1 MYPNQDEVRHLIDL
15 MPASGRM
22 NTKIVPKPKQSR
34 LIDAPFPLPWQ
45 RGARPIYINFDLWN
59 ELSRA
64 ERDLA
69 LLQAVCWL
77 TEIKWFKPDLY
88 QGVVATGVIGTGV
101 EMVQG
106 DAIGVV
112 VSAGLT
118 VLAGSQ
124 IWRRTRSVQTEV
136 DADEAAIK
144 VAQRRGYDIIDA
156 AQALLDSI
164 EKIAEIE
171 NRPSFSFT
179 ELVRIQNLR
188 KLAGRSEVGVPE
200 QVRKQ

>member
-22 NTKIVPKPKQSR
+22 STKIIPKPKQSR

-45 RGARPIYINFDLWN
+45 QGARAIYINFDLWN

-64 ERDLA
+64 ERDLT
-69 LLQAVCWL
+69 LLRVVCWL
-77 TEIKWFKPDLY
+77 TQIKWFKPDLY
-88 QGVVATGVIGTGV
+88 QGIVATAAITTGV
-101 EMVQG
+101 EIVQG
-106 DAIGVV
+106 DAIGVIA
-112 VSAGLT
+112 SAGL
-118 VLAGSQ
+118 VALAGSQ

-144 VAQRRGYDIIDA
+144 VAQRRGYDMVDA

-171 NRPSFSFT
+171 GRPSFNFT
-179 ELVRIQNLR
+179 ELLRIQNLR
-188 KLAGRSEVGVPE
+188 KLAGRSEVSVPE
-200 QVRKQ
+200 EVRKQ